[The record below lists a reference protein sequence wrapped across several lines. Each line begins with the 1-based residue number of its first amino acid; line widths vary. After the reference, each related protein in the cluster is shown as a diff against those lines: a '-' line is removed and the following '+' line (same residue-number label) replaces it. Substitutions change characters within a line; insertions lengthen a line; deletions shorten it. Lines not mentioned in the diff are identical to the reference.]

1 MSETIRRARVPRAQA
16 TGELERVR
24 TLRELCGKGFA
35 LYSGEDGNAA
45 EFTLQGG
52 DGVISVTS
60 NVAPS
65 TQAKVF
71 AAALNGERESVA
83 RLNEPLVSLHQRLFL
98 QANPIPVKWAL
109 AAQRRM
115 ESGDTDPPVGFVP
128 RLRDPLLAWLL
139 SPLAI
144 DHDYLTPGTIRPVQA
159 SASR

>member
-1 MSETIRRARVPRAQA
+1 M
-16 TGELERVR
+16 R

-115 ESGDTDPPVGFVP
+115 ESGDTA
-128 RLRDPLLAWLL
+128 PLLV
-139 SPLAI
+139 SCRVFVTPCSHGFFPLWP
-144 DHDYLTPGTIRPVQA
+144 LTMTT
-159 SASR
+159 